1 MATETAVPVTAEN
14 FHKLPRGSQL
24 LIAYALFNDVWQVQL
39 LRTDRDMLA
48 LLNCGW
54 LVAKP
59 SGAHGFVNGVF
70 EDSIWTAFETIE
82 GTILG
87 GVTDAEMERFVA
99 RKGKEY
105 PWLW

>member
-1 MATETAVPVTAEN
+1 MATETAEPVTAEN

-24 LIAYALFNDVWQVQL
+24 LIAYALFNDVWKIQL
-39 LRTDRDMLA
+39 LRTDRDILA
-48 LLNCGW
+48 LLNSGW

-70 EDSIWTAFETIE
+70 EDSTWAAFETIE
-82 GTILG
+82 DKILG
-87 GVTDAEMERFVA
+87 SVTDGEMERFVA

>member
-1 MATETAVPVTAEN
+1 MATETELPVTAEN

-24 LIAYALFNDVWQVQL
+24 LIAYALFNDLWNIQL
-39 LRTDRDMLA
+39 LRTDRDILA

-54 LVAKP
+54 MVAKA
-59 SGAHGFVNGVF
+59 SGAHGFINGVF
-70 EDSIWTAFETIE
+70 EDSTWAAFETIE
-82 GTILG
+82 DKILG
-87 GVTDAEMERFVA
+87 SVTDNEMERFVA